1 MKWLIRVVI
10 RFYQRFV
17 SPVIHVIGG
26 PGSGCR
32 YYPTCS
38 EYFLRAVERHGL
50 WRGGWMGVK
59 RIARCQPWGGEG
71 FDPVPGEEGAG
82 DGDCGCGAEV
92 GDEGKKEKKLD
103 LVAARD

>member
-1 MKWLIRVVI
+1 
-10 RFYQRFV
+10 
-17 SPVIHVIGG
+17 
-26 PGSGCR
+26 
-32 YYPTCS
+32 
-38 EYFLRAVERHGL
+38 
-50 WRGGWMGVK
+50 MGVK

-92 GDEGKKEKKLD
+92 GDGGKKEKKLD